1 MRVLFN
7 TYPMAFHTPG
17 GGEIQL
23 LAYQEH
29 LPNHGVEV
37 TLFDQWNP
45 RFLEHDLVHF
55 FSCIGG
61 SHHFCAFVRKIG
73 LPLVI
78 SSSLW
83 ITEETKSQ
91 FPADEIRHQ
100 LSLAERVVVNSDIE
114 CETLARVLDL
124 PPDKFVT
131 VYNGIDDVFFEPCSP
146 EIFRQSFGINER
158 FVLNVGNIEPRKNQL
173 RLIEAMKQFP
183 DLRLVLIGHVRDP
196 GYARECI
203 RAGKDKATL
212 LGPINHS
219 SELLRSAYSAC
230 EAFVAPSLLET
241 PGLAALEA
249 RAMGCRVVITKVGS
263 TREYFGDSVH
273 YVDPTN
279 VESISHGLALAMEG
293 PSGIDAGTFVREKH
307 GWTAVTRKLCE
318 TYSKL
323 L

>member
-1 MRVLFN
+1 MKVLFN
-7 TYPMAFHTPG
+7 TYPTAFHTPG

-29 LPNHGVEV
+29 LPDHGVEV

-61 SHHFCAFVRKIG
+61 SHHFCAFVRNIG

-83 ITEETKSQ
+83 ITEETKSR
-91 FPADEIRHQ
+91 FPADEIRCQ

-114 CETLARVLDL
+114 CETLARALDL
-124 PPDKFVT
+124 PRDKFVT

-146 EIFRQSFGINER
+146 EIFRQRFSINER

-173 RLIEAMKQFP
+173 RLIEAMWQFP
-183 DLRLVLIGHVRDP
+183 DLRLVMIGHVRDRD
-196 GYARECI
+196 YASECI
-203 RAGKDKATL
+203 RAGKDKVTH

-230 EAFVAPSLLET
+230 EVFALPSLLET

-249 RAMGCRVVITKVGS
+249 AAIGCRVVITEVGS

-273 YVDPTN
+273 YVDPAS
-279 VESISHGLALAMEG
+279 VKSISSGLASAMEG
-293 PSGIDAGTFVREKH
+293 PGIDAGAFVPEEHSWK
-307 GWTAVTRKLCE
+307 AVTRKLYE
-318 TYSKL
+318 TYSSL

>member
-1 MRVLFN
+1 MKVLFN

-83 ITEETKSQ
+83 ITEETKSR
-91 FPADEIRHQ
+91 FPADEIRYQ

-124 PPDKFVT
+124 PRDKFVT

-146 EIFRQSFGINER
+146 EIFRQHFSINER

-183 DLRLVLIGHVRDP
+183 DLKLVLIGHIRDP
-196 GYARECI
+196 GYDCDCI
-203 RAGKDKATL
+203 HAGKDKVMR

-230 EAFVAPSLLET
+230 EAFVLPSLLET

-249 RAMGCRVVITKVGS
+249 AVVGCRVVVTEVGS
-263 TREYFGDSVH
+263 TREYFGDSAH
-273 YVDPTN
+273 YVNPTS
-279 VESISHGLALAMEG
+279 VKSISSGLASAMEG
-293 PSGIDAGTFVREKH
+293 PGRIDAGTFVREKH
-307 GWTAVTRKLCE
+307 SWTAVTLKLCE
-318 TYSKL
+318 TYSNL